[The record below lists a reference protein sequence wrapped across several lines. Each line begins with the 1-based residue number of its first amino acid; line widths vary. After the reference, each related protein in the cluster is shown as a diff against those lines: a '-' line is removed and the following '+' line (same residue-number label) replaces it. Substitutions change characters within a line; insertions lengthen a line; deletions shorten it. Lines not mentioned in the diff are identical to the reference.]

1 MQVYSIPINSDQR
14 EITHH
19 GTSEFPIAVYETD
32 LEKNVLGYVP
42 WHWHEEFEVIYIADG
57 TLKLQTPGMERFLTR
72 EIWLRSMEMFFTLS
86 SVIPWE
92 NCNPSCFPHF

>member
-42 WHWHEEFEVIYIADG
+42 WHWHEEIQFCYVVGERVCFHINHQKVVLEKDQGISC
-57 TLKLQTPGMERFLTR
+57 TWQRRQTERAEFMCA
-72 EIWLRSMEMFFTLS
+72 WMW
-86 SVIPWE
+86 IPR
-92 NCNPSCFPHF
+92 C